1 MCTLS
6 GAGGPAMNRKTIH
19 SVGIDIGTT
28 TTQVIFSR
36 LTLVNRAPASQ
47 VSRYEFVERE
57 IIYQSPV
64 SLTPIDRTDA
74 IDPEA
79 LRSFILEQFSSAGL
93 ALDDIETGAI
103 IITGET
109 AKAINAREALL
120 DLSQQLGDFVV
131 ATAGP
136 HLESRIAG
144 RGSGAAERARMQHQ
158 RVMNIDIG
166 GGTSNYAVFLGDR
179 VVDTACLNIG
189 GRLIETD
196 QRGRVVRIH
205 PPARR
210 IVAALFGQQLA
221 EDQLSADH
229 LRRVAGKMADLI
241 VRCARGE
248 PDQLAC
254 ELLMTPGL
262 EPGAVDAL
270 SLSGG
275 VGACYQQL
283 QHEDVGDF
291 TFGDIGVLLARALL
305 QHPGLAAFPVVAAQ
319 QTLRATVIGAGAYSL
334 ALSGS
339 TIWVN
344 SDALPIRNVPVV
356 HPDIDW
362 LSENPDIVQ
371 AVKGAAIRM
380 DLDVA
385 DDRYA
390 IALDAGMPA
399 KYRAVQQA
407 AAALAQFYQQ
417 YVAGEREALIV
428 VHNDLGKVLGM
439 ELQMLVQPRGLVV
452 VDEVDTRD
460 GDYID
465 IGQPYFGGEI
475 VPLTVKSLAFPA

>member
-1 MCTLS
+1 
-6 GAGGPAMNRKTIH
+6 MNRKIIH

-28 TTQVIFSR
+28 TTQVIFSC

-47 VSRYEFVERE
+47 VSRYEFVERK

-64 SLTPIDRTDA
+64 SLTPIDAADA

-79 LRSFILEQFSSAGL
+79 LHRFILEQFASAGL
-93 ALDDIETGAI
+93 AQDDIETGAI

-109 AKAINAREALL
+109 AKASNAREALL

-144 RGSGAAERARMQHQ
+144 RGSGAAERARLRHQ
-158 RVMNIDIG
+158 RVMNIDVG
-166 GGTSNYAVFLGDR
+166 GGTSNYAVFMGDR
-179 VVDTACLNIG
+179 VTDTACLNVG

-196 QRGRVVRIH
+196 QQGRVLRIH
-205 PPARR
+205 APARR
-210 IVAALFGQQLA
+210 IITSLFSEPLTESQISL
-221 EDQLSADH
+221 DH
-229 LRRVAGKMADLI
+229 LRRIAAKMADLI

-248 PDQLAC
+248 PDELASH
-254 ELLMTPGL
+254 LLMTPSL
-262 EPGAVDAL
+262 APCRVDAL

-283 QHEDVGDF
+283 QHEALSDF
-291 TFGDIGVLLARALL
+291 TFGDIGVLLAKALL
-305 QHPGLAAFPVVAAQ
+305 QHPGLAELPVVAPE

-339 TIWVN
+339 TIWVK
-344 SDALPIRNVPVV
+344 SDVLPIRNVPVV

-362 LSENPDIVQ
+362 RSDQPDIVQ
-371 AVKGAAIRM
+371 AVVGAAVRM
-380 DLDVA
+380 DLDTVE
-385 DDRYA
+385 DSYA
-390 IALDAGMPA
+390 IALDASMPA
-399 KYRAVQQA
+399 KYHAVQQA
-407 AAALAQFYQQ
+407 AVGLAQFYRQH
-417 YVAGEREALIV
+417 VASEREALIV
-428 VHNDLGKVLGM
+428 VHKDLGKALGM
-439 ELQMLVQPRGLVV
+439 ELQPLIQPRGLVV
-452 VDEVDTRD
+452 IDEVETRD

-465 IGQPYFGGEI
+465 IGQAYFGGEI